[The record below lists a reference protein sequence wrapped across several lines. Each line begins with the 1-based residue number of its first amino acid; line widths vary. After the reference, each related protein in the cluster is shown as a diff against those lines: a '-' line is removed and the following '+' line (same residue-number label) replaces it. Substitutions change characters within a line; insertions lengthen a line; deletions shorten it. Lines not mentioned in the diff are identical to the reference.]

1 VNSLKKEKILLL
13 GPNGLVG
20 SAILRKLNKLGYS
33 NVISL
38 SRKSLDLL
46 NHDAVKKKLV
56 ELNPKYIINAAAKV
70 GNQSSNILEPMNFLT
85 DNLKIQMNIYGS
97 LENIDVKKIVNF
109 ASIYIY
115 PENRDVLITEESLL
129 TGVLNKNYESYALAK
144 ILGIKYLE
152 MLYKTRSVLSA
163 TLVLP
168 NVYGIND
175 CLDLNKARFIA
186 SVFLKLQSNGT
197 VHFQGSGK
205 QIREFINSEDVA
217 DAAVYFMNSKDNEG
231 LVNIGNDEYY
241 EIHQIVK
248 KINSI
253 VPRASKYFWTEND
266 SILEERPFL
275 VSKNKMRS
283 LGWYPKVNLD
293 SGLTSFHI
301 WLASN
306 AR

>member
-1 VNSLKKEKILLL
+1 MNSLKKEKILLL